1 MSFFKSTSLFTAI
14 IFSLNLF
21 AQEDKKNFTQDVLSH
36 LSGSLESNITWYNN
50 DPKFPNSKAEINGEY
65 LRSNSYLRLDYEF
78 LNNFTAGLQI
88 ESYEPMA
95 LLRYYE
101 GYEGTDLATYYVNYK
116 NESLEITAGYFYEQ
130 FGSGLLLRAYEERQL
145 GWNNALRG
153 GRVIYTP
160 NSYLSATALYGQMR
174 NAFEISDSNFYGVNT
189 NFDIT
194 NAFNIE
200 TINNLSLG
208 LSYVGKQEDFSKNP
222 DFISSSNTPNLIN
235 SYAVNL
241 DADFGK
247 FYTSME
253 YTIKGEDIGYKEPS
267 LGTPLQPVED
277 KFYKG
282 NALLVDLGYTK
293 KGIGINTTFR
303 RIENMSFF
311 AESGFSNP
319 DQNEFNMLSV
329 NYIPAL
335 SKQQDFAL
343 GNIYVYQPQ
352 ARLSI
357 SENAG
362 QAGEIGSQIDAF
374 YTIKKGTALGGKYGT
389 KLTANF
395 SYWALLDAKFNAQE
409 LTYDAEFLKFG
420 KKLFK
425 DFNIEMRKKW
435 SKTWSS
441 IFTFQNGTINKG
453 VFTGESVALAK
464 KDVDFTIAVAEVT
477 YKFGKGKSIRLEA
490 QHLWSESFLETIIGN
505 PNGNWAGGTIEVNL
519 NRNLSLY
526 ANDIYNY
533 DNYVEDYQI
542 HYYNFGGSYSK
553 GATRIAL
560 NYGRQRGGLLC
571 VGGVCRVVTENTG
584 LSLNLTTAF

>member
-1 MSFFKSTSLFTAI
+1 MSFFRSIPLVAI
-14 IFSLNLF
+14 IIASVNLV
-21 AQEDKKNFTQDVLSH
+21 AQEDQKNFTQDVLSH
-36 LSGSLESNITWYNN
+36 LSGSLESNLQWYNN
-50 DPKFPNSKAEINGEY
+50 DPEFLEVDYEDEY

-78 LNNFTAGLQI
+78 LNNFTVGLQL

-95 LLRYYE
+95 LLNYYK

-116 NESLEITAGYFYEQ
+116 NESLNITAGYFYEQ
-130 FGSGLLLRAYEERQL
+130 FGSGLLLRTYEERQL

-160 NSYLSATALYGQMR
+160 NSYLSATVLYGQMR
-174 NAFEISDSNFYGVNT
+174 NAFEISDTNLYGVNT

-194 NAFNIE
+194 NAFKIE
-200 TINNLSLG
+200 SLSNLSLG

-222 DFISSSNTPNLIN
+222 DFINSPNTPNLIS
-235 SYAVNL
+235 SYAINL

-253 YTIKGEDIGYKEPS
+253 YTIKGEDVAYQD
-267 LGTPLQPVED
+267 LGGFLKSVSDQ
-277 KFYKG
+277 FYKG
-282 NALLVDLGYTK
+282 NAFLVDLGYTK

-311 AESGFSNP
+311 AESDFSNP
-319 DQNEFNMLSV
+319 NQNQFNMLSI

-335 SKQQDFAL
+335 TKQQDFAL

-357 SENAG
+357 SEIAG

-395 SYWALLDAKFNAQE
+395 SYWALLDAKFSDQE
-409 LTYDAEFLKFG
+409 QTYDAEFLKFG

-435 SKTWSS
+435 SKTWNS
-441 IFTFQNGTINKG
+441 IFTFQNGTTNKG
-453 VFTGESVALAK
+453 VFTGEPVALAK
-464 KDVDFTIAVAEVT
+464 EVDFTIAVAEAT

-490 QHLWSESFLETIIGN
+490 QHLWSESFLVASNIA
-505 PNGNWAGGTIEVNL
+505 NGNWAGGTIEVNL

-526 ANDIYNY
+526 VNDIYNY

-571 VGGVCRVVTENTG
+571 VGGVCRFVPENTG

>member
-1 MSFFKSTSLFTAI
+1 MSFFRSIPLVAI
-14 IFSLNLF
+14 IIASVNLV
-21 AQEDKKNFTQDVLSH
+21 AQEDQKNFTQDVLSH
-36 LSGSLESNITWYNN
+36 LSGSLESNLQWYNN
-50 DPKFPNSKAEINGEY
+50 DPEFLEVDYEDEY

-78 LNNFTAGLQI
+78 LNNFTVGLQL

-95 LLRYYE
+95 LLNYYK

-116 NESLEITAGYFYEQ
+116 NESLNITAGYFYEQ
-130 FGSGLLLRAYEERQL
+130 FGSGLLLRTYEERQL

-160 NSYLSATALYGQMR
+160 NSYLSATVLYGQMR
-174 NAFEISDSNFYGVNT
+174 NAFEISDTNLYGVNT

-194 NAFNIE
+194 NAFKIE
-200 TINNLSLG
+200 SLSNLSLG

-222 DFISSSNTPNLIN
+222 DFINSPNTPNLIS
-235 SYAVNL
+235 SYAINL

-253 YTIKGEDIGYKEPS
+253 YTIKGEDVAYQD
-267 LGTPLQPVED
+267 LGGFLKSVSDQ
-277 KFYKG
+277 FYKG

-311 AESGFSNP
+311 AESDFSNP
-319 DQNEFNMLSV
+319 KQNQFNMLSV

-335 SKQQDFAL
+335 TKQQDFAL

-357 SENAG
+357 SEIAG

-395 SYWALLDAKFNAQE
+395 SYWALLDAKFNDQE
-409 LTYDAEFLKFG
+409 QTYDAEFLKFG

-425 DFNIEMRKKW
+425 DFNIEIRKKW
-435 SKTWSS
+435 SKTWNS
-441 IFTFQNGTINKG
+441 IFTFQNGTTNKG
-453 VFTGESVALAK
+453 VFTGEPVALANE
-464 KDVDFTIAVAEVT
+464 VDFTIAVAEAT

-490 QHLWSESFLETIIGN
+490 QHLWSESFLVASNIA
-505 PNGNWAGGTIEVNL
+505 NGNWAGGTIEVNL

-526 ANDIYNY
+526 VNDIYNY

-571 VGGVCRVVTENTG
+571 VGGVCRFVPENTG

>member
-1 MSFFKSTSLFTAI
+1 MSFFRSIPLVAI
-14 IFSLNLF
+14 VIASVNLV
-21 AQEDKKNFTQDVLSH
+21 AQEDQKNFTQDVLSH
-36 LSGSLESNITWYNN
+36 LSGSLESNVQWYNN
-50 DPKFPNSKAEINGEY
+50 DSKFPGVNYEDEY

-78 LNNFTAGLQI
+78 LKNFTAGLQL

-95 LLRYYE
+95 LLNYYE

-116 NESLEITAGYFYEQ
+116 NELLDITAGYFYEQ

-160 NSYLSATALYGQMR
+160 NSYLSANVLYGQMR
-174 NAFEISDSNFYGVNT
+174 NAFEISDTNLYGVNT

-194 NAFNIE
+194 NAFKIE
-200 TINNLSLG
+200 SLSNLSLG

-222 DFISSSNTPNLIN
+222 DFINSSNTPNLIS
-235 SYAVNL
+235 SYAINL

-253 YTIKGEDIGYKEPS
+253 YTIKGEDVAYQD
-267 LGTPLQPVED
+267 LGGFLQPVANQ
-277 KFYKG
+277 FYKG

-311 AESGFSNP
+311 AESDFSNP
-319 DQNEFNMLSV
+319 IQNQFNMLSV

-335 SKQQDFAL
+335 TKQQDFAL

-357 SENAG
+357 SEIAG

-395 SYWALLDAKFNAQE
+395 SYWALLDAKFNDQE
-409 LTYDAEFLKFG
+409 QTYDAEFLKFG
-420 KKLFK
+420 RKLFK

-435 SKTWSS
+435 SKTWSA
-441 IFTFQNGTINKG
+441 IFTFQNGTTNKG
-453 VFTGESVALAK
+453 VFHWRAC
-464 KDVDFTIAVAEVT
+464 
-477 YKFGKGKSIRLEA
+477 
-490 QHLWSESFLETIIGN
+490 SF
-505 PNGNWAGGTIEVNL
+505 
-519 NRNLSLY
+519 S
-526 ANDIYNY
+526 
-533 DNYVEDYQI
+533 
-542 HYYNFGGSYSK
+542 
-553 GATRIAL
+553 
-560 NYGRQRGGLLC
+560 QR
-571 VGGVCRVVTENTG
+571 
-584 LSLNLTTAF
+584 S

>member
-1 MSFFKSTSLFTAI
+1 MSFFRSIPLVAI
-14 IFSLNLF
+14 IIASVNLV
-21 AQEDKKNFTQDVLSH
+21 AQEDQKNFTQDVLSH
-36 LSGSLESNITWYNN
+36 LSGSLESNLQWYNN
-50 DPKFPNSKAEINGEY
+50 DPEFLEVDYEDEY

-78 LNNFTAGLQI
+78 LNNFTAGLQL

-95 LLRYYE
+95 LLNYYK

-116 NESLEITAGYFYEQ
+116 NESLDITAGYFYEQ
-130 FGSGLLLRAYEERQL
+130 FGSGLLLRTYEERQL

-160 NSYLSATALYGQMR
+160 NSYLSATVLYGQMR
-174 NAFEISDSNFYGVNT
+174 NAFEISDTNLYGVNT

-194 NAFNIE
+194 NAFKIE
-200 TINNLSLG
+200 SLSNLSLG

-222 DFISSSNTPNLIN
+222 DFINSPNTPNLIS
-235 SYAVNL
+235 SYAINL

-253 YTIKGEDIGYKEPS
+253 YTIKGEDVAYQD
-267 LGTPLQPVED
+267 LGGFLKSVSDQ
-277 KFYKG
+277 FYKG

-311 AESGFSNP
+311 AESDFSNP
-319 DQNEFNMLSV
+319 KQNQFNMLSV

-335 SKQQDFAL
+335 TKQQDFAL

-357 SENAG
+357 SEIAG

-395 SYWALLDAKFNAQE
+395 SYWALLDAKFNDQE
-409 LTYDAEFLKFG
+409 QTYDAEFLKFG

-425 DFNIEMRKKW
+425 DFNIEIRKKW
-435 SKTWSS
+435 SKTWNS
-441 IFTFQNGTINKG
+441 IFTFQNGTTNKG
-453 VFTGESVALAK
+453 VFTGEPVALANE
-464 KDVDFTIAVAEVT
+464 VDFTIAVAEAT

-490 QHLWSESFLETIIGN
+490 QHLWSESFLVASNIA
-505 PNGNWAGGTIEVNL
+505 NGNWAGGTIEVNL

-526 ANDIYNY
+526 VNDIYNY

-571 VGGVCRVVTENTG
+571 VGGVCRFVPENTG

>member
-1 MSFFKSTSLFTAI
+1 MSFFRSIPLVAI
-14 IFSLNLF
+14 VIASVNLV
-21 AQEDKKNFTQDVLSH
+21 AQKDHKNFTQDVLSH
-36 LSGSLESNITWYNN
+36 LSGSLESNLQWYNN
-50 DPKFPNSKAEINGEY
+50 DPEFLEVDYEDEY

-78 LNNFTAGLQI
+78 LNNFTVGLQL

-95 LLRYYE
+95 LLNYYK

-116 NESLEITAGYFYEQ
+116 NESLDITAGYFYEQ
-130 FGSGLLLRAYEERQL
+130 FGSGLLLRTYEERQL

-160 NSYLSATALYGQMR
+160 NSYLSATVLYGQMR
-174 NAFEISDSNFYGVNT
+174 NAFEISDTNLYGVNT

-194 NAFNIE
+194 NAFKIQSLS
-200 TINNLSLG
+200 NLSLG

-222 DFISSSNTPNLIN
+222 DFINSPNTPNLIS
-235 SYAVNL
+235 SYAINL

-253 YTIKGEDIGYKEPS
+253 YTIKGEDVAYQD
-267 LGTPLQPVED
+267 LGGFLKPVSD
-277 KFYKG
+277 QFYKG
-282 NALLVDLGYTK
+282 NAFLVDLGYTK

-311 AESGFSNP
+311 AESDFSNP
-319 DQNEFNMLSV
+319 NQNQFNMLSI

-335 SKQQDFAL
+335 TKQQDFAL

-357 SENAG
+357 SEIAG

-395 SYWALLDAKFNAQE
+395 SYWALLDAKFNDQE
-409 LTYDAEFLKFG
+409 QTYDAEFLKFG

-425 DFNIEMRKKW
+425 DFNIEIRKKW
-435 SKTWSS
+435 SKTWNS
-441 IFTFQNGTINKG
+441 IFTFQNGTTNKG
-453 VFTGESVALAK
+453 VFTGEPVALANE
-464 KDVDFTIAVAEVT
+464 VDFTIAVAEAT

-490 QHLWSESFLETIIGN
+490 QHLWSESFLVASNIA
-505 PNGNWAGGTIEVNL
+505 NGNWAGGTIEVNL

-526 ANDIYNY
+526 VNDIYNY

-571 VGGVCRVVTENTG
+571 VGGVCRFVPENTG

>member
-1 MSFFKSTSLFTAI
+1 MSFFRSIPLVAI
-14 IFSLNLF
+14 IIASVNLV
-21 AQEDKKNFTQDVLSH
+21 AQEDQKNFTQDVLSH
-36 LSGSLESNITWYNN
+36 LSGSLESNLQWYNN
-50 DPKFPNSKAEINGEY
+50 DPEFLEVDYEDEY

-78 LNNFTAGLQI
+78 LNNFTAGLQL

-95 LLRYYE
+95 LLNYYK

-116 NESLEITAGYFYEQ
+116 NESLDITAGYFYEQ
-130 FGSGLLLRAYEERQL
+130 FGSGLLLRTYEERQL

-160 NSYLSATALYGQMR
+160 NSYLSATVLYGQMR
-174 NAFEISDSNFYGVNT
+174 NAFEISDTNLYGVNT

-194 NAFNIE
+194 NAFKIE
-200 TINNLSLG
+200 SLSNLSLG

-222 DFISSSNTPNLIN
+222 DFINSPNTPNLIS
-235 SYAVNL
+235 SYAINL

-253 YTIKGEDIGYKEPS
+253 YTIKGEDVAYQD
-267 LGTPLQPVED
+267 LGGFLKSVSDQ
-277 KFYKG
+277 FYKG

-311 AESGFSNP
+311 AESDFSNP
-319 DQNEFNMLSV
+319 KQNQFNMLSV

-335 SKQQDFAL
+335 TKQQDFAL

-357 SENAG
+357 SEIAG

-395 SYWALLDAKFNAQE
+395 SYWALLDAKFSDQE
-409 LTYDAEFLKFG
+409 QTYDAEFLKFG

-435 SKTWSS
+435 SKTWNS
-441 IFTFQNGTINKG
+441 IFTFQNGTTNKG
-453 VFTGESVALAK
+453 VFTGEPVALANE
-464 KDVDFTIAVAEVT
+464 VDFTIAVAEAT

-490 QHLWSESFLETIIGN
+490 QHLWSESFLVASNIA
-505 PNGNWAGGTIEVNL
+505 NGNWAGGTIEVNL

-526 ANDIYNY
+526 VNDIYNY

-571 VGGVCRVVTENTG
+571 VGGVCRFVPENTG

>member
-1 MSFFKSTSLFTAI
+1 MSFFRSIPLVAI
-14 IFSLNLF
+14 VIASVNLV
-21 AQEDKKNFTQDVLSH
+21 AQKDHKNFTQDVLSH
-36 LSGSLESNITWYNN
+36 LSGSLESNLQWYNN
-50 DPKFPNSKAEINGEY
+50 DPEFLEVDYEDEY

-78 LNNFTAGLQI
+78 LNNFTAGLQL

-95 LLRYYE
+95 LLNYYK

-116 NESLEITAGYFYEQ
+116 NESLDITAGYFYEQ
-130 FGSGLLLRAYEERQL
+130 FGSGLLLRTYEERQL

-160 NSYLSATALYGQMR
+160 NSYLSATVLYGQMR
-174 NAFEISDSNFYGVNT
+174 NAFEISDTNLYGVNT

-194 NAFNIE
+194 NAFKIE
-200 TINNLSLG
+200 SLSNLSLG

-222 DFISSSNTPNLIN
+222 DFINSPNTPNLIS
-235 SYAVNL
+235 SYAINL

-253 YTIKGEDIGYKEPS
+253 YTIKGEDVAYQD
-267 LGTPLQPVED
+267 LGGFLKSVSDQ
-277 KFYKG
+277 FYKG

-311 AESGFSNP
+311 AESDFSNP
-319 DQNEFNMLSV
+319 KQNQFNMLSV

-335 SKQQDFAL
+335 TKQQDFAL

-357 SENAG
+357 SEIAG

-395 SYWALLDAKFNAQE
+395 SYWALLDAKFNDQE
-409 LTYDAEFLKFG
+409 QTYDAEFLKFG

-425 DFNIEMRKKW
+425 DFNIEIRKKW
-435 SKTWSS
+435 SKTWNS
-441 IFTFQNGTINKG
+441 IFTFQNGTTNKG
-453 VFTGESVALAK
+453 VFTGEPVALANE
-464 KDVDFTIAVAEVT
+464 VDFTIAVAEAT

-490 QHLWSESFLETIIGN
+490 QHLWSESFLVASNIA
-505 PNGNWAGGTIEVNL
+505 NGNWAGGTIEVNL

-526 ANDIYNY
+526 VNDIYNY

-571 VGGVCRVVTENTG
+571 VGGVCRFVPENTG

>member
-1 MSFFKSTSLFTAI
+1 MSFFRSIPLVAI
-14 IFSLNLF
+14 VIASVNLV
-21 AQEDKKNFTQDVLSH
+21 AQKDHKNFTQDVLSH
-36 LSGSLESNITWYNN
+36 LSGSLESNLQWYNN
-50 DPKFPNSKAEINGEY
+50 DPEFLEVDYEDEY

-78 LNNFTAGLQI
+78 LNNFTVGLQL

-95 LLRYYE
+95 LLNYYK

-116 NESLEITAGYFYEQ
+116 NESLDITAGYFYEQ
-130 FGSGLLLRAYEERQL
+130 FGSGLLLRTYEERQL

-160 NSYLSATALYGQMR
+160 NSYLSATVLYGQMR
-174 NAFEISDSNFYGVNT
+174 NAFEISDTNLYGVNT

-194 NAFNIE
+194 NAFKIE
-200 TINNLSLG
+200 SLSNLSLG

-222 DFISSSNTPNLIN
+222 DFINSPNTPNLIS
-235 SYAVNL
+235 SYAINL

-253 YTIKGEDIGYKEPS
+253 YTIKGEDVAYQD
-267 LGTPLQPVED
+267 LGGFLKSVSDQ
-277 KFYKG
+277 FYKG

-311 AESGFSNP
+311 AESDFSNP
-319 DQNEFNMLSV
+319 KQNQFNMLSV

-335 SKQQDFAL
+335 TKQQDFAL

-357 SENAG
+357 SEIAG

-395 SYWALLDAKFNAQE
+395 SYWALLDAKFNDQE
-409 LTYDAEFLKFG
+409 QTYDAEFLKFG

-425 DFNIEMRKKW
+425 DFNIEIRKKW
-435 SKTWSS
+435 SKTWNS
-441 IFTFQNGTINKG
+441 IFTFQNGTTNKG
-453 VFTGESVALAK
+453 VFTGEPVALANE
-464 KDVDFTIAVAEVT
+464 VDFTIAVAEAT

-490 QHLWSESFLETIIGN
+490 QHLWSESFLVASNIA
-505 PNGNWAGGTIEVNL
+505 NGNWAGGTIEVNL

-526 ANDIYNY
+526 VNDIYNY

-571 VGGVCRVVTENTG
+571 VGGVCRFVPENTG

>member
-1 MSFFKSTSLFTAI
+1 M
-14 IFSLNLF
+14 
-21 AQEDKKNFTQDVLSH
+21 SH
-36 LSGSLESNITWYNN
+36 LSGSLESNLQWYNN
-50 DPKFPNSKAEINGEY
+50 DPEFLEVDYEDEY

-78 LNNFTAGLQI
+78 LNNFTAGLQL

-95 LLRYYE
+95 LLNYYK

-116 NESLEITAGYFYEQ
+116 NESLDITAGYFYEQ
-130 FGSGLLLRAYEERQL
+130 FGSGLLLRTYEERQL

-160 NSYLSATALYGQMR
+160 NSYLSATVLYGQMR
-174 NAFEISDSNFYGVNT
+174 NAFEISDTNLYGVNT

-194 NAFNIE
+194 NAFKIE
-200 TINNLSLG
+200 SLSNLSLG

-222 DFISSSNTPNLIN
+222 DFINSPNTPNLIS
-235 SYAVNL
+235 SYAINL

-253 YTIKGEDIGYKEPS
+253 YTIKGEDVAYQD
-267 LGTPLQPVED
+267 LGGFLKSVSDQ
-277 KFYKG
+277 FYKG

-311 AESGFSNP
+311 AESDFSNP
-319 DQNEFNMLSV
+319 KQNQFNMLSV

-335 SKQQDFAL
+335 TKQQDFAL

-357 SENAG
+357 SEIAG

-395 SYWALLDAKFNAQE
+395 SYWALLDAKFSDQE
-409 LTYDAEFLKFG
+409 QTYDAEFLKFG

-435 SKTWSS
+435 SKTWNS
-441 IFTFQNGTINKG
+441 IFTFQNGTTNKG
-453 VFTGESVALAK
+453 VFTGEPVALANE
-464 KDVDFTIAVAEVT
+464 VDFTIAVAEAT

-490 QHLWSESFLETIIGN
+490 QHLWSESFLVASNIA
-505 PNGNWAGGTIEVNL
+505 NGNWAGGTIEVNL

-526 ANDIYNY
+526 VNDIYNY

-571 VGGVCRVVTENTG
+571 VGGVCRFVPENTG

>member
-1 MSFFKSTSLFTAI
+1 M
-14 IFSLNLF
+14 
-21 AQEDKKNFTQDVLSH
+21 
-36 LSGSLESNITWYNN
+36 
-50 DPKFPNSKAEINGEY
+50 
-65 LRSNSYLRLDYEF
+65 
-78 LNNFTAGLQI
+78 
-88 ESYEPMA
+88 
-95 LLRYYE
+95 
-101 GYEGTDLATYYVNYK
+101 
-116 NESLEITAGYFYEQ
+116 
-130 FGSGLLLRAYEERQL
+130 
-145 GWNNALRG
+145 
-153 GRVIYTP
+153 
-160 NSYLSATALYGQMR
+160 
-174 NAFEISDSNFYGVNT
+174 
-189 NFDIT
+189 
-194 NAFNIE
+194 
-200 TINNLSLG
+200 G

-222 DFISSSNTPNLIN
+222 DFINSPNTPNLIS
-235 SYAVNL
+235 SYAINF

-253 YTIKGEDIGYKEPS
+253 YTIKGEDVGYQD
-267 LGTPLQPVED
+267 LGGFLKPVSD
-277 KFYKG
+277 QFYKG

-311 AESGFSNP
+311 AESDFSNP
-319 DQNEFNMLSV
+319 NQNQFNMLSV

-335 SKQQDFAL
+335 TKQQDFAL

-357 SENAG
+357 SEIAG

-395 SYWALLDAKFNAQE
+395 SYWALLDAKFSDQE
-409 LTYDAEFLKFG
+409 QTYDAEFLKFG

-425 DFNIEMRKKW
+425 DFNIEMKKKW

-441 IFTFQNGTINKG
+441 IFSFQNGTTNKG
-453 VFTGESVALAK
+453 VFTGEPVALANE
-464 KDVDFTIAVAEVT
+464 VDFTIAVAEAT
-477 YKFGKGKSIRLEA
+477 YKFGKSKSVRLEA
-490 QHLWSESFLETIIGN
+490 QHLWSESFLVASNIA
-505 PNGNWAGGTIEVNL
+505 NGNWAGGTIEVNL

-526 ANDIYNY
+526 VNDIYNY

-571 VGGVCRVVTENTG
+571 VGGVCRFVPENTG

>member
-1 MSFFKSTSLFTAI
+1 MSFFRSIPLVAI
-14 IFSLNLF
+14 IIASVNLV
-21 AQEDKKNFTQDVLSH
+21 AQEDQKNFTQDVLSH
-36 LSGSLESNITWYNN
+36 LSGSLESNLQWYNN
-50 DPKFPNSKAEINGEY
+50 DPEFLEVDYEDEY

-78 LNNFTAGLQI
+78 LNNFTVGLQL

-95 LLRYYE
+95 LLNYYK

-116 NESLEITAGYFYEQ
+116 NESLNITAGYFYEQ
-130 FGSGLLLRAYEERQL
+130 FGSGLLLRTYEERQL

-160 NSYLSATALYGQMR
+160 NSYLSATVLYGQMR
-174 NAFEISDSNFYGVNT
+174 NAFEISDTNLYGVNT

-194 NAFNIE
+194 NAFKIE
-200 TINNLSLG
+200 SLSNLSLG

-222 DFISSSNTPNLIN
+222 DFINSPNTPNLIS
-235 SYAVNL
+235 SYAINL

-253 YTIKGEDIGYKEPS
+253 YTIKGEDVAYQD
-267 LGTPLQPVED
+267 LGGFLKPVSD
-277 KFYKG
+277 QFYKG
-282 NALLVDLGYTK
+282 NAFLVDLGYTK

-311 AESGFSNP
+311 AESDFSNP
-319 DQNEFNMLSV
+319 KQNQFNMLSV

-335 SKQQDFAL
+335 TKQQDFAL

-357 SENAG
+357 SEIAG

-395 SYWALLDAKFNAQE
+395 SYWALLDAKFNDQE
-409 LTYDAEFLKFG
+409 QTYDAEFLKFG

-425 DFNIEMRKKW
+425 DFNIEIRKKW
-435 SKTWSS
+435 SKTWNS
-441 IFTFQNGTINKG
+441 IFTFQNGTTNKG
-453 VFTGESVALAK
+453 VFTGEPVALANE
-464 KDVDFTIAVAEVT
+464 VDFTIAVAEAT

-490 QHLWSESFLETIIGN
+490 QHLWSESFLVASNIA
-505 PNGNWAGGTIEVNL
+505 NGNWAGGTIEVNL

-526 ANDIYNY
+526 VNDIYNY

-571 VGGVCRVVTENTG
+571 VGGVCRFVPENTG

>member
-1 MSFFKSTSLFTAI
+1 MSFFRSIPLVAI
-14 IFSLNLF
+14 IIASVNLV
-21 AQEDKKNFTQDVLSH
+21 AQEDQKNFTQDVLSH
-36 LSGSLESNITWYNN
+36 LSGSLESNLQWYNN
-50 DPKFPNSKAEINGEY
+50 DPEFLEVDYEDEY

-78 LNNFTAGLQI
+78 LNNFTVGLQL

-95 LLRYYE
+95 LLNYYK

-116 NESLEITAGYFYEQ
+116 NESLDITAGYFYEQ
-130 FGSGLLLRAYEERQL
+130 FGSGLLLRTYEERQL

-160 NSYLSATALYGQMR
+160 NSYLSATVLYGQMR
-174 NAFEISDSNFYGVNT
+174 NAFEISDTNLYGVNT

-194 NAFNIE
+194 NAFKIE
-200 TINNLSLG
+200 SLSNLSLG

-222 DFISSSNTPNLIN
+222 DFINSPNTPNLIS
-235 SYAVNL
+235 SYAINL

-253 YTIKGEDIGYKEPS
+253 YTIKGEDVAYQD
-267 LGTPLQPVED
+267 LGGFLKSVSDQ
-277 KFYKG
+277 FYKG
-282 NALLVDLGYTK
+282 NAFLVDLGYTK

-311 AESGFSNP
+311 AESDFSNP
-319 DQNEFNMLSV
+319 KQNQFNMLSV

-335 SKQQDFAL
+335 TKQQDFAL

-357 SENAG
+357 SEIAG

-395 SYWALLDAKFNAQE
+395 SYWALLDAKFNDQE
-409 LTYDAEFLKFG
+409 QTYDAEFLKFG

-435 SKTWSS
+435 SKTWNS
-441 IFTFQNGTINKG
+441 IFTFQNGTTNKG
-453 VFTGESVALAK
+453 VFTGEPVALANE
-464 KDVDFTIAVAEVT
+464 VDFTIAVAEAT

-490 QHLWSESFLETIIGN
+490 QHLWSESFLVASNIA
-505 PNGNWAGGTIEVNL
+505 NGNWAGSTIEVNL

-526 ANDIYNY
+526 VNDIYNY

-571 VGGVCRVVTENTG
+571 VGGVCRFVPENTG

>member
-1 MSFFKSTSLFTAI
+1 MSFFRSIPLVAI
-14 IFSLNLF
+14 IIASVNLV
-21 AQEDKKNFTQDVLSH
+21 AQEDQKNFTQDVLSH
-36 LSGSLESNITWYNN
+36 LSGSLESNLQWYNN
-50 DPKFPNSKAEINGEY
+50 DPEFLEVDYEDEY

-78 LNNFTAGLQI
+78 LNNFTVGLQL

-95 LLRYYE
+95 LLNYYK

-116 NESLEITAGYFYEQ
+116 NESLDITAGYFYEQ
-130 FGSGLLLRAYEERQL
+130 FGSGLLLRTYEERQL

-160 NSYLSATALYGQMR
+160 NSYLSATVLYGQMR
-174 NAFEISDSNFYGVNT
+174 NAFEISDTNLYGVNT

-194 NAFNIE
+194 NAFKIQSLS
-200 TINNLSLG
+200 NLSLG

-222 DFISSSNTPNLIN
+222 DFINSPNTPNLIS
-235 SYAVNL
+235 SYAINL

-253 YTIKGEDIGYKEPS
+253 YTIKGEDVAYQD
-267 LGTPLQPVED
+267 LGGFLKPVSD
-277 KFYKG
+277 QFYKG
-282 NALLVDLGYTK
+282 NAFLVDLGYTK

-311 AESGFSNP
+311 AESDFSNP
-319 DQNEFNMLSV
+319 NQNQFNMLSI

-335 SKQQDFAL
+335 TKQQDFAL

-357 SENAG
+357 SEIAG

-395 SYWALLDAKFNAQE
+395 SYWALLDAKFNDQE
-409 LTYDAEFLKFG
+409 QTYDAEFLKFG

-425 DFNIEMRKKW
+425 DFNIEIRKKW
-435 SKTWSS
+435 SKTWNS
-441 IFTFQNGTINKG
+441 IFTFQNGTTNKG
-453 VFTGESVALAK
+453 VFTGEPVALANE
-464 KDVDFTIAVAEVT
+464 VDFTIAVAEAT

-490 QHLWSESFLETIIGN
+490 QHLWSESFLVASNIA
-505 PNGNWAGGTIEVNL
+505 NGNWAGGTIEVNL

-526 ANDIYNY
+526 VNDIYNY

-571 VGGVCRVVTENTG
+571 VGGVCRFVPENTG